1 MANSPK
7 VQVRIP
13 SVMSTTE
20 RERAGLKRAFNTKMV
35 RELRDHGSVG
45 TDITN
50 VDPTVIEIIVVNGV
64 RSRKGGA
71 KAGKKASKKKTASK
85 K

>member
-13 SVMSTTE
+13 SVMRTTE
-20 RERAGLKRAFNTKMV
+20 SERADLKRAFNTKMV
-35 RELRDHGSVG
+35 RVLRDHGSVG

-50 VDPTVIEIIVVNGV
+50 VDPTIIDIIVVNGV
-64 RSRKGGA
+64 SSRKVGA
-71 KAGKKASKKKTASK
+71 KARKKAGKKK
-85 K
+85 